1 MTSHSFCCQ
10 GRDTVCCWL
19 GKREWVL
26 GCLNELPS
34 VQTHFVF
41 IEVAHP
47 ERFNKWNTKNLV
59 MRLNSLVTPPLQGHL
74 YWQAGLSWAG
84 LGRAPLGTGTVGTR
98 LWLLLCAGLAF
109 QQGRA
114 HSENCLLWAEA
125 IFSCTN
131 LCRDDKAFHC
141 KVSGCALL
149 LGNFTPWAHPFP
161 PSWPLLSTD
170 LISSASVPNT
180 SKRFVPTRYVGVSA

>member
-19 GKREWVL
+19 GKRVGVGMSEWITRCSDPFCFYRSCSSRKVQQVKHKKS
-26 GCLNELPS
+26 CNEAKLIS
-34 VQTHFVF
+34 D
-41 IEVAHP
+41 
-47 ERFNKWNTKNLV
+47 
-59 MRLNSLVTPPLQGHL
+59 TPVQGHP
-74 YWQAGLSWAG
+74 YWQAGLRSWAG

-180 SKRFVPTRYVGVSA
+180 SKRFVPARYVGVSA